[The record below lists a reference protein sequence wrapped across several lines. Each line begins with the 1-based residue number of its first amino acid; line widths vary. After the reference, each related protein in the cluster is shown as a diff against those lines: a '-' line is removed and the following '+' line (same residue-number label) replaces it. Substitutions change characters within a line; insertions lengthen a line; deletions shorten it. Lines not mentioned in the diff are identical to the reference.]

1 MFFCF
6 SVSLHRLALLF
17 PHPQVIGEDSTAWNV
32 HSNSEGGK
40 HRAPL
45 RFSVIGGDKTL
56 LTGVPVP
63 NARFEAIV
71 AALEAACASFTARAS
86 AVPSSANQNDPP
98 GKSTS
103 VLTPHPKHTPDG
115 SEPDDLV
122 SAATVSQQP
131 LVHSSPFPRLVGEG
145 ALKSRRLQLLA
156 SIRPLSSSSLPT
168 GATALAPETPPGRSP
183 WGILCSALQPAPRP
197 QPMPRPT
204 VPAATA
210 AAAAVVQQEPKSM
223 WQMHCWS
230 AGHWRLM
237 MHIYPGPRSKRCYA
251 R

>member
-1 MFFCF
+1 MA
-6 SVSLHRLALLF
+6 SPSSLLF
-17 PHPQVIGEDSTAWNV
+17 PHPQVIGEDATAWNE
-32 HSNSEGGK
+32 HSNSSGK
-40 HRAPL
+40 LRAPL

-71 AALEAACASFTARAS
+71 AALAAAYTSFRAQAD
-86 AVPSSANQNDPP
+86 AVPSSANQTDPP
-98 GKSTS
+98 GGKATN
-103 VLTPHPKHTPDG
+103 PEHAPDG
-115 SEPDDLV
+115 SEADDLV
-122 SAATVSQQP
+122 LAATVSQLP
-131 LVHSSPFPRLVGEG
+131 LAHSSPFPRLVGEG

-156 SIRPLSSSSLPT
+156 SIRSSSSSLLT
-168 GATALAPETPPGRSP
+168 GAPASAPETAPGRSP

-204 VPAATA
+204 APA
-210 AAAAVVQQEPKSM
+210 AAAAAPAVVQQDPKSM

-251 R
+251 RWEGRALGSISS